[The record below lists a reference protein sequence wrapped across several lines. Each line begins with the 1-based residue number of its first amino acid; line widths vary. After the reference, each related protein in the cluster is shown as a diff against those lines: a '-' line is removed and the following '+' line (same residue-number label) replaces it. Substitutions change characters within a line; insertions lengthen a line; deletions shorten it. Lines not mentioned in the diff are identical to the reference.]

1 MRWSKFLANI
11 WVIFLEF
18 SHLINDGRLRT
29 SVASFLGKL
38 VSKENLLNVFFQR
51 LKAQRTTNR
60 KNRYDCYHG

>member
-1 MRWSKFLANI
+1 MRRSKFFASI
-11 WVIFLEF
+11 WVIFLQF
-18 SHLINDGRLRT
+18 SHCINDRRLQT
-29 SVASFLGKL
+29 GVASFLGKP